1 MIPLL
6 GLSLFY
12 FILFQAE
19 LFCFVFFLSQSQ
31 WLFIQEPFFTQK
43 SGRKSKEI
51 TLKFKMF
58 EKLKFA
64 QHVIFSDPGR
74 IAVCS
79 THLFF
84 RFLQLIET
92 FFFRVTCVDLSQ
104 WQQCSS
110 ELTLHWQRFWWKF
123 NKIITMTMKLHV
135 AQPYMIKKSSLNHR
149 KNQHHLN
156 GFRLFVYHRDF
167 FSMTIFF
174 ALKF

>member
-1 MIPLL
+1 MNPLL

-64 QHVIFSDPGR
+64 QHVIFTDPGR

-92 FFFRVTCVDLSQ
+92 FFFEWLVLIYHSGNSVLLNWLCIGSGSGGNSIKLSQ
-104 WQQCSS
+104 WR
-110 ELTLHWQRFWWKF
+110 W
-123 NKIITMTMKLHV
+123 N
-135 AQPYMIKKSSLNHR
+135 YMLLSRTWSRRVH
-149 KNQHHLN
+149 
-156 GFRLFVYHRDF
+156 
-167 FSMTIFF
+167 
-174 ALKF
+174 

>member
-12 FILFQAE
+12 FVSSWAILFRS
-19 LFCFVFFLSQSQ
+19 FLSQSQ

-43 SGRKSKEI
+43 SGPKSKEI

-79 THLFF
+79 AHLFF

-92 FFFRVTCVDLSQ
+92 FFFEWLVLIYHSGNSVLLNWLCIGSDSGGNSIKLSQ
-104 WQQCSS
+104 WR
-110 ELTLHWQRFWWKF
+110 W
-123 NKIITMTMKLHV
+123 N
-135 AQPYMIKKSSLNHR
+135 YMLLSRTWSRRVH
-149 KNQHHLN
+149 
-156 GFRLFVYHRDF
+156 
-167 FSMTIFF
+167 
-174 ALKF
+174 